1 MTLKIEHIII
11 TGLFV
16 YILFLSMCKDPKVV
30 TDTIV
35 ERYTDTTITHDTV
48 VREVEKHH
56 WHIQPSNTDTIYLTP
71 EYIASLD
78 TFEFNINDSILDAKI
93 TALSKSQPLI
103 NFSYKV
109 KHFEI
114 KETIQIKDSLIV
126 EKLKTQFFIGAMIG
140 GNQNSFMFAPKF
152 DVLSKG
158 GFVYT
163 GGYDLINKSLIV
175 GIGKKIS
182 LKRH

>member
-1 MTLKIEHIII
+1 MNLKLEHLIIV
-11 TGLFV
+11 GLFA
-16 YILFLSMCKDPKVV
+16 YILFLSMCKDPKIV
-30 TDTIV
+30 TEKVV
-35 ERYTDTTITHDTV
+35 ERYTDTITTHDTV
-48 VREVEKHH
+48 VKEVQKHH
-56 WHIQPSNTDTIYLTP
+56 WHVQPSNVDTVFINP

-78 TFEFNINDSILDAKI
+78 TFTFNINDSILSANI
-93 TALSKSQPLI
+93 TALSKTQPLI

-140 GNQNSFMFAPKF
+140 GNQNSFMFAPKI
-152 DVLSKG
+152 DILSKQ
-158 GFVYT
+158 GFIYSA
-163 GGYDLINKSLIV
+163 GYDVINKKAIL

-182 LKRH
+182 LKR